1 MVELVVLLSVNGDIV
16 EQSLSKGVYCSETF
30 RPRGCSLITKQ
41 FSD

>member
-1 MVELVVLLSVNGDIV
+1 MVLLSVNRDVV

-30 RPRGCSLITKQ
+30 RPRGCSLITKK